1 MAKEKEG
8 LLTLINKTSE
18 IETLLSTANGTGI
31 PWQKTILRT
40 ISDKPEFVL
49 WKTQLKY
56 QLQAAPQDQLIQETI
71 ALLDNGF
78 KNGFTDER
86 DFRELTAKLNLIA
99 EHADRYE
106 EKFLIANSMEKK
118 LSMKKGCVVK
128 TAFDEYTLIKQV
140 GSGGN
145 GRVFSASNGTDGQFA
160 IKFLER
166 NIGGDKLKRFKNEIA
181 FCEQHQHKNI
191 VPILDRGYAYLDDKD
206 YVFYV
211 MPLFENTLKSK
222 IKEGI
227 APEDAVSIFVGIL
240 EGLKYAHD
248 HNAIHRD
255 IKPENILFATG
266 STDPVIC
273 DFGIAHFAEEDL
285 LTAIETKPGDRM
297 ANFYYAAPEQYKR
310 DVVTTP
316 QTDVY
321 SAALILNEMFTKEI
335 PQAAGYTKISDVN
348 SDYGYLDDIFEQIY
362 KQVPSDRLY
371 PEERILTEMKLLAER
386 SKREKEK
393 AALQSVINE
402 LVDPGEFETKIIK
415 KEYRDG
421 DLVFTFDTDFPDDWY
436 QFIAFG
442 SYSCSYMMGYE
453 HEKLKKIAKN
463 KLAMPLRKTEN
474 ESTLKSIIGYIED
487 WVRIANRNYSQTQ
500 KHNAVAEQQRKEA
513 ARKAE
518 IERLEK
524 EEAFASMIS
533 NLL

>member
-1 MAKEKEG
+1 MEDIIKTLQKVNDLKA
-8 LLTLINKTSE
+8 LLTVQPGTSKGFP
-18 IETLLSTANGTGI
+18 AV
-31 PWQKTILRT
+31 KTIYN
-40 ISDKPEFVL
+40 KPEFL
-49 WKTQLKY
+49 EWKEKTLLLLRSLK
-56 QLQAAPQDQLIQETI
+56 PELIITDTI
-71 ALLDNGF
+71 ALLNDGF
-78 KNGFTDER
+78 KSGWKDEENFR
-86 DFRELTAKLNLIA
+86 DLQAKIGTIIDNIELFLPDKEGDVSVTTEKL
-99 EHADRYE
+99 
-106 EKFLIANSMEKK
+106 KK
-118 LSMKKGCVVK
+118 DTVVK

-145 GRVFSASNGTDGQFA
+145 GRVFSASNGAGEQFA

-166 NIGGDKLKRFKNEIA
+166 NIGGNKLKRFKNEIA

-191 VPILDRGYAYLDDKD
+191 VSILDRGYAYLDDKD

-211 MPLFENTLKSK
+211 MPLFEDTLKSK
-222 IKEGI
+222 IKVGI
-227 APEDAVSIFVGIL
+227 APDDAVSIFVGIL

-255 IKPENILFATG
+255 IKPENILFAAG
-266 STDPVIC
+266 STEPVIC

-310 DVVTTP
+310 GVVTTP

-321 SAALILNEMFTKEI
+321 SAALILNEMFTGEI
-335 PQAAGYTKISDVN
+335 PQAAGYTKIADVN
-348 SDYGYLDDIFEQIY
+348 ADYGYLDDVFEQLY
-362 KQVPSDRLY
+362 RQDPTERLY
-371 PEERILTEMKLLAER
+371 PEERIIAEMKLLAER
-386 SKREKEK
+386 NKREKEK
-393 AALQSVINE
+393 AILQSVVNE
-402 LVDPGEFETKIIK
+402 LVDPGEFEAKIVK

-421 DLVFTFDTDFPDDWY
+421 KLVFTFDTDLPDDWY

-463 KLAMPLRKTEN
+463 ELAMPLRKTER
-474 ESTLKSIIGYIED
+474 ESELKSIIGNIED
-487 WVRIANRNYSQTQ
+487 WVRTTNRTYSQTQ
-500 KHNAVAEQQRKEA
+500 KRNALAEQQRKEA

-518 IERLEK
+518 IERIEK
-524 EEAFASMIS
+524 EDAFASMIS